1 MRLNVPELPAGEP
14 VVTVIL
20 DATRASESGDQTVL
34 GRWADLRRQLHKQG
48 ADGALLEAIED
59 CVSRPTW
66 LSGPHGRVVVA
77 AGDRVYLDRSLA
89 SPPGVD
95 RAVVGDA
102 PHVFALARVADCG
115 VRYLLV
121 TVDRAGAD
129 LSLHDTTDLQATREQ
144 HSVEGDHDELAK
156 PQLGPLAHK
165 RIENRAEDSWERNAE
180 VVAAELDRVVAA
192 RRPELVLLTGD
203 LRAVSLVRAE
213 VGQQVA
219 EILMEIEGG
228 ARTEGVNTRA
238 FDTAI
243 TNALEAFRLRRREV
257 ALDLLRQ
264 EQGRDG
270 AAVSGVEDV
279 VDVLRKGQVAELVVT
294 EEVAGPPSAIAERL
308 LWVGP
313 GALELALTRSDLTD
327 LGVSEPREL
336 RADLAI
342 GRAALEQG
350 AGITVADAASVTL
363 IDGVGAVLRWN
374 DAATPGETAYTRST
388 DRGRV

>member
-1 MRLNVPELPAGEP
+1 MRLNVPDLPAGEP

-20 DATRASESGDQTVL
+20 DATRTSESGDQTVL

-59 CVSRPTW
+59 AVSRPTW

-89 SPPGVD
+89 APPGVD

-102 PHVFALARVADCG
+102 PHAFALARVADCG

-129 LSLHDTTDLQATREQ
+129 LSLHDTTDLQATREK

-180 VVAAELDRVVAA
+180 AVATEIDRVVAE

-203 LRAVSLVRAE
+203 LRAVSLVRADL
-213 VGQQVA
+213 GQPA
-219 EILMEIEGG
+219 REILAEVEGG
-228 ARTEGVNTRA
+228 ARTEGVNNRA
-238 FDTAI
+238 FDAAI
-243 TNALEAFRLRRREV
+243 AEALGQFRLRRREA
-257 ALDLLRQ
+257 ALDHLRQ

-279 VDVLRKGQVAELVVT
+279 VEVLRRGQVAELVIT
-294 EEVAGPPSAIAERL
+294 EEVAGPPSAIAQRM

-327 LGVSEPREL
+327 LGVSEPTEL

-350 AGITVADAASVTL
+350 AGITVADAESVTL
-363 IDGVGAVLRWN
+363 VDGVGAILRWN
-374 DAATPGETAYTRST
+374 DASTPGETAYTRST
-388 DRGRV
+388 DRSRA